1 MLPTKVSYSED
12 SYAKDGTKI
21 QFRFNERGLFDPTGN
36 IVVGTMHPKAKVL
49 VYRNQE
55 FRKFKLDINTKK
67 KIPRSS
73 VAVFTPDGKFSTYYL

>member
-1 MLPTKVSYSED
+1 MDMNYDYEPKWCIYIDVFLTKVYYSED

-55 FRKFKLDINTKK
+55 FRN
-67 KIPRSS
+67 SS
-73 VAVFTPDGKFSTYYL
+73 